1 MDYFKRPLLFLLLW
15 VFILVFLIQHPIRYD
30 STQDQRYTLSSLAIE
45 QLDKLDSPLRID
57 VFLTGHLP
65 VTYRQFEKEM
75 RVFLNQIKQYKN
87 DVLISFNDPFEFGDE
102 EDAIREMESY
112 GMTAQRVFEMQ
123 DGTRK
128 ESIVF
133 PWIII
138 NYGER
143 SERISLIERQLGD
156 SEQEVLQKGLQQ
168 LEYHLFDGIHKIS
181 IKNKTN
187 IAFLTS
193 HKTSESLLLADL
205 LQSLKPYYNLASFDL
220 KNPALS
226 PQITLENLM
235 RFQLLVVSNPK
246 ESFTTSEKYILDQF
260 ELNGGHILWML
271 NGIEIERESLYTTS
285 GTAYGFPIEL
295 EMDDYFFL
303 RGIRINKKIVKDLY
317 CAPIVLAN
325 GEVNQTQFI
334 PYPWPYFPLA
344 KPENTPLGNDL
355 GPVYGQYMSTI
366 DTLANE
372 LQKKVLL
379 KTSAFTKS
387 IGPPVFIKIEEALND
402 IVPAD
407 YNESSYILGVDINGV
422 TSSLFKNKIK
432 PFEIENH
439 INEGVVNSVY
449 FSDGNLAENQTDKGN
464 FLPLGYDKWTSN
476 EYANKTFL
484 MNVIHQLSN
493 ASQRIELRQKKW
505 ILTPYDTQRIAHYA
519 QIIKWIL
526 LFAPTLLGILI
537 GGLIYWQRSKH
548 FNA

>member
-123 DGTRK
+123 DGIRK

-193 HKTSESLLLADL
+193 HKTSESLLLADF

-271 NGIEIERESLYTTS
+271 NGIEIDRESLYTTS

-317 CAPIVLAN
+317 CAPIVLAS